1 LDFRFLL
8 GCGLDSTCASSLLSL
23 SCSPSALSP
32 PPSLSHALLPLGQ
45 KKLSKKPQ
53 RHQVKVTEPSA
64 DAQEPDAS
72 TSAPAAA
79 AAAAAAAADSASAAP
94 PAAKAARKPE
104 ARVPEGKAEIYIGF
118 EKGDFAPREGRV
130 GRVLVD
136 DPDKYPR
143 RDNDFVGG
151 WAGGE
156 VGLKAFAAGA
166 SAEASTSGS
175 SSSSPSSAAAAAAAK
190 AKKAGKVYIG
200 HEKDDYEGRRLGIP
214 GRFVDDDPQKYPD
227 KEDIGPLLNAVGG
240 FAGGERGVKA
250 FAATGEIPLAPEGE
264 GKRQFS
270 PLAFAGFVAL
280 VGAGGGLLL
289 NGVEEVAVEGGDSPE
304 ARALTGAAAELARE
318 VAGVDG
324 PQRAA
329 LTAAVAAVAA
339 VAGILAVKAAVDGAR
354 ARAAAL
360 GATVAD
366 GAKAAAFWV
375 AVFFAFKLVIENS

>member
-1 LDFRFLL
+1 MAPL
-8 GCGLDSTCASSLLSL
+8 AL
-23 SCSPSALSP
+23 SCPSRAGHSGKTKQNTRYQNQTKTP
-32 PPSLSHALLPLGQ
+32 KQ
-45 KKLSKKPQ
+45 E
-53 RHQVKVTEPSA
+53 VKVTEPSA
-64 DAQEPDAS
+64 EAQEPAS

-79 AAAAAAAADSASAAP
+79 AAAPAAP
-94 PAAKAARKPE
+94 AEAKKPAAPAPKPKAQ
-104 ARVPEGKAEIYIGF
+104 VPEGKAEIYIGF

-130 GRVLVD
+130 GRVVVD
-136 DPDKYPR
+136 DPAKYPG

-166 SAEASTSGS
+166 AAKEEQASTSGS
-175 SSSSPSSAAAAAAAK
+175 SSSSSSSSAAAAAAAAAK
-190 AKKAGKVYIG
+190 AKVRKAGGKVYIG
-200 HEKDDYEGRRLGIP
+200 HEKDDYEARRLGLP

-250 FAATGEIPLAPEGE
+250 FAATGEIPLAPDGR
-264 GKRQFS
+264 GSRQFS

-289 NGVEEVAVEGGDSPE
+289 NGVEETVVEGADSPE
-304 ARALTGAAAELARE
+304 ALALKGVASELAS
-318 VAGVDG
+318 VAAVDG

-329 LTAAVAAVAA
+329 LTAAVAVAA
-339 VAGILAVKAAVDGAR
+339 ALAGVFAVKAAVDGAK

>member
-1 LDFRFLL
+1 M
-8 GCGLDSTCASSLLSL
+8 
-23 SCSPSALSP
+23 
-32 PPSLSHALLPLGQ
+32 
-45 KKLSKKPQ
+45 
-53 RHQVKVTEPSA
+53 TEPSA
-64 DAQEPDAS
+64 EAQEPASSAS

-79 AAAAAAAADSASAAP
+79 APPAEAKPAP
-94 PAAKAARKPE
+94 PAPKKPQ
-104 ARVPEGKAEIYIGF
+104 AQQIPEGKAEIYIGF
-118 EKGDFAPREGRV
+118 EKGDYAPREGRV
-130 GRVLVD
+130 GRVVID
-136 DPDKYPR
+136 DPTKYPG

-166 SAEASTSGS
+166 AATAAEQASTSGS
-175 SSSSPSSAAAAAAAK
+175 SSAAAAAAK
-190 AKKAGKVYIG
+190 AKAKAKGKVYIG
-200 HEKDDYEGRRLGIP
+200 HEKDDYEARRLGLP

-227 KEDIGPLLNAVGG
+227 KEDVGPLLNAVGG

-250 FAATGEIPLAPEGE
+250 FAATGEIPLAPEGQ
-264 GKRQFS
+264 GSRQFS

-289 NGVEEVAVEGGDSPE
+289 NGVEETVVEGADSPE
-304 ARALTGAAAELARE
+304 AMALKGVASELAN
-318 VAGVDG
+318 VAAVQG

-339 VAGILAVKAAVDGAR
+339 LAGVFAVKAAVDGAR

-360 GATVAD
+360 GATIAD

>member
-1 LDFRFLL
+1 MAAGSTRLAPPLCFPSLAPLL
-8 GCGLDSTCASSLLSL
+8 R
-23 SCSPSALSP
+23 SP
-32 PPSLSHALLPLGQ
+32 PPPLSLTRFCHSA
-45 KKLSKKPQ
+45 KKNSQKKPQ

-64 DAQEPDAS
+64 DPQEPDAS
-72 TSAPAAA
+72 TSAPAA

>member
-1 LDFRFLL
+1 MRLL
-8 GCGLDSTCASSLLSL
+8 FAFPLLLPFCAL
-23 SCSPSALSP
+23 P

-175 SSSSPSSAAAAAAAK
+175 SSSPFSAAAAAAAK

-250 FAATGEIPLAPEGE
+250 FAATGKIPLAPEGE

-304 ARALTGAAAELARE
+304 ARALTGAAAES
-318 VAGVDG
+318 
-324 PQRAA
+324 
-329 LTAAVAAVAA
+329 
-339 VAGILAVKAAVDGAR
+339 GAR
-354 ARAAAL
+354 GRGSRRAAARGAHGRGRGRRGRGRDPCGQGGRRRREGARRGARGDGRRRGQGCSLL
-360 GATVAD
+360 GGGVLRVQACD
-366 GAKAAAFWV
+366 RE
-375 AVFFAFKLVIENS
+375 LVG